1 MPPHVRPA
9 GDADLPALLRLYLQ
23 FKPDAVTPDAAT
35 VASAWAAMQAR
46 DGLTVYVAEDEG
58 VVAASCTLVLVPNLT
73 SGARPYALIENVVT
87 DAAHRRRGLGHAVLQ
102 TAIAAAWA
110 AGCYKVMLLTGSKLE
125 STLRF
130 YRDAGFSQNKT
141 GFQIRRD

>member
-1 MPPHVRPA
+1 MFVRPA
-9 GDADLPALLRLYLQ
+9 QDADLPVLLRLYLQ
-23 FKPDAVTPDAAT
+23 FKPEAVMPSEPAVAA
-35 VASAWAAMQAR
+35 AWAAMKAR
-46 DGLTVYVAEDEG
+46 EGLTVYVAEDAG
-58 VVAASCTLVLVPNLT
+58 VVAATCTLVLVPNLT

-102 TAIAAAWA
+102 AAIAAAWA
-110 AGCYKVMLLTGSKLE
+110 AGCYKVMLLTGSKQE